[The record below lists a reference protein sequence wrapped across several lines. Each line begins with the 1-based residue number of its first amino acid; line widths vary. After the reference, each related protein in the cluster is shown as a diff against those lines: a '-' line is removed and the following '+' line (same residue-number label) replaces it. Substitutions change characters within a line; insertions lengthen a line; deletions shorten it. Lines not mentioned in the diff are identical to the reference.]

1 MERQQKIFISRIK
14 TPYDSRRG
22 EYRIS
27 FVVDEDVDNLILG
40 LRIGSDDDN
49 LAKAEIAKATMSGK
63 NLKVKNGMIE
73 MGVANKGDKKALQVK
88 LSEVTRKTLEVRAY
102 VKR

>member
-1 MERQQKIFISRIK
+1 MRI
-14 TPYDSRRG
+14 YM
-22 EYRIS
+22 
-27 FVVDEDVDNLILG
+27 DE
-40 LRIGSDDDN
+40 
-49 LAKAEIAKATMSGK
+49 GK
-63 NLKVKNGMIE
+63 NILKQVVCNQCGKALKVKNGMIE